1 MIDTTSRLANRI
13 QKRGSSGRPHRFGG
27 CATRETRHLM
37 NVDLPRC
44 DPPYK
49 SRPALQI
56 QSDLWSPLNWL
67 ANRGPGVGS
76 VRPGAER

>member
-1 MIDTTSRLANRI
+1 VGAQRE
-13 QKRGSSGRPHRFGG
+13 
-27 CATRETRHLM
+27 ETRHWM

-56 QSDLWSPLNWL
+56 QGNLWSPLNWR
-67 ANRGPGVGS
+67 ANRGPGFGS